1 MSTST
6 SDHDSFEQR
15 LASHHAGI
23 DSAQGRSGA
32 AVAERIERRAVT
44 LREVAEASGVSI
56 STVSRIL
63 DDRIPQSRSSTAER
77 VRQTAD
83 ALGYRRNAAASGL
96 RRGATGTIGVL
107 VPRLTD
113 TVMALMFEALER
125 AARTRGYFAVVATSG
140 DEPEEERR
148 ATETLLDRGVDAV
161 ILATARLGDLLPASL
176 RDRGIPH
183 VLVLRSDGVSPSSL
197 GDDEMGGYLA
207 VRHLVDLGHRDIAV
221 VTGPDFTSSARARL
235 AGALRATIEAGW
247 ELPPGR
253 VIAGG
258 YGVDD
263 GVAAGEALFAAGDAP
278 TAVFAANDNIALGV
292 ARSGEHRRT
301 ADRSRPLRRRLQRH
315 PAREQAAGAAQLRES
330 AVRSDRNDG
339 VRAAAIEHRR
349 RRRRG
354 AEGTAD
360 PHPARLH
367 PTPVT
372 CLARATHRF
381 RPITPREASPSQSP
395 SPRSPASRPASRRR
409 SLPASSCTTR
419 VLRAR

>member
-1 MSTST
+1 MVVHVNPAYRFRGSG
-6 SDHDSFEQR
+6 SDREGAAR
-15 LASHHAGI
+15 LAI
-23 DSAQGRSGA
+23 DSPQGQSGVV
-32 AVAERIERRAVT
+32 VAERIERRAVT
-44 LREVAEASGVSI
+44 LRDVAEASGVSI

-63 DDRIPQSRSSTAER
+63 DDRIPQSHSSTAER

-113 TVMALMFEALER
+113 TVMALMFEAVER

-140 DEPEEERR
+140 DEPDDERR

-183 VLVLRSDGVSPSSL
+183 VLVLRTDGVSPSSL

-235 AGALRATIEAGW
+235 AGALRATTEAGW

-253 VIAGG
+253 VLSGG

-263 GVAAGEALFAAGDAP
+263 GVTAGEILFRTGRRAHGRLRCQRQHRPRRAGRRELRWPA
-278 TAVFAANDNIALGV
+278 
-292 ARSGEHRRT
+292 HRGRC
-301 ADRSRPLRRRLQRH
+301 LRRRLQRH
-315 PAREQAAGAAQLRES
+315 PTREPTARPPQFRQS
-330 AVRSDRNDG
+330 PVRTDRNDR
-339 VRAAAIEHRR
+339 VRTSAIPSTGRR
-349 RRRRG
+349 CDE
-354 AEGTAD
+354 EGIAH
-360 PHPARLH
+360 PHS
-367 PTPVT
+367 T
-372 CLARATHRF
+372 CIDATTVR
-381 RPITPREASPSQSP
+381 
-395 SPRSPASRPASRRR
+395 RSPPYRPFHGPRTS
-409 SLPASSCTTR
+409 PQTD
-419 VLRAR
+419 

>member
-1 MSTST
+1 MSTPLT
-6 SDHDSFEQR
+6 NFVRPAGQQR
-15 LASHHAGI
+15 SPRAAI
-23 DSAQGRSGA
+23 DSPQRHSGV

-44 LREVAEASGVSI
+44 LRDVAEASGVSI

-63 DDRIPQSRSSTAER
+63 DDRMPQSHSLTAVR

-83 ALGYRRNAAASGL
+83 TLGYRRNAAASGL

-113 TVMALMFEALER
+113 TVMALMFEAVER

-140 DEPEEERR
+140 DDPDDERR

-183 VLVLRSDGVSPSSL
+183 ALVLRTDGVSPSSL

-235 AGALRATIEAGW
+235 AGALRATTEAGW
-247 ELPPGR
+247 ELPSGR
-253 VIAGG
+253 ILARG

-263 GVAAGEALFAAGDAP
+263 GVAAGEILFGTGHAP

-292 ARSGEHRRT
+292 IT
-301 ADRSRPLRRRLQRH
+301 AANSAGLQIGSDVSIVGYNDIPLASRLPVPLSSVRVPFDQIATTALELLQSA
-315 PAREQAAGAAQLRES
+315 PPTDG
-330 AVRSDRNDG
+330 AVRK
-339 VRAAAIEHRR
+339 ALPTLIP
-349 RRRRG
+349 RG
-354 AEGTAD
+354 ST
-360 PHPARLH
+360 
-367 PTPVT
+367 
-372 CLARATHRF
+372 
-381 RPITPREASPSQSP
+381 RPR
-395 SPRSPASRPASRRR
+395 
-409 SLPASSCTTR
+409 
-419 VLRAR
+419 

>member
-1 MSTST
+1 MSTPQIDGEGT
-6 SDHDSFEQR
+6 RRPRDAYR
-15 LASHHAGI
+15 AAI
-23 DSAQGRSGA
+23 DSPRGRSGV
-32 AVAERIERRAVT
+32 AVGERIERRSVT

-113 TVMALMFEALER
+113 TVMALMFEAVER

-140 DEPEEERR
+140 DDPDDERR

-183 VLVLRSDGVSPSSL
+183 VLVLRTDGVSPSSL

-235 AGALRATIEAGW
+235 AGALRATTEAGW
-247 ELPPGR
+247 ELPPHR
-253 VIAGG
+253 VLSGG

-263 GVAAGEALFAAGDAP
+263 GVVAGETLFRHGGVP

-292 ARSGEHRRT
+292 IAAANSAGLRIGDDISVVGYNDIPLASRLPVPLSSVRVPFDQIATT
-301 ADRSRPLRRRLQRH
+301 AFELLQSDQ
-315 PAREQAAGAAQLRES
+315 PADG
-330 AVRSDRNDG
+330 AVRKALPTLIP
-339 VRAAAIEHRR
+339 RAS
-349 RRRRG
+349 
-354 AEGTAD
+354 T
-360 PHPARLH
+360 
-367 PTPVT
+367 
-372 CLARATHRF
+372 
-381 RPITPREASPSQSP
+381 RPR
-395 SPRSPASRPASRRR
+395 
-409 SLPASSCTTR
+409 
-419 VLRAR
+419 

>member
-1 MSTST
+1 MSTSSVNLISSAAVGQARST
-6 SDHDSFEQR
+6 
-15 LASHHAGI
+15 AI
-23 DSAQGRSGA
+23 DSAQRRAGVV
-32 AVAERIERRAVT
+32 VAERIERRAVT

-77 VRQTAD
+77 VRETAD

-113 TVMALMFEALER
+113 TVMALMFEAIER
-125 AARTRGYFAVVATSG
+125 AAHTRGSFAVVATSG
-140 DEPEEERR
+140 DEPDDERR

-176 RDRGIPH
+176 RERGIPH

-235 AGALRATIEAGW
+235 AGALRATTEAGW
-247 ELPPGR
+247 ELPSGR

-263 GVAAGEALFAAGDAP
+263 GMMAGEALFRTDDAP

-292 ARSGEHRRT
+292 IT
-301 ADRSRPLRRRLQRH
+301 AANSAGLRIGDDVSVVGYNDIPLASRLPVPLSSVRVPFDQIATTAFELLQ
-315 PAREQAAGAAQLRES
+315 PNSAGTG
-330 AVRSDRNDG
+330 G
-339 VRAAAIEHRR
+339 VRKA
-349 RRRRG
+349 
-354 AEGTAD
+354 
-360 PHPARLH
+360 L
-367 PTPVT
+367 PTLIP
-372 CLARATHRF
+372 RAST
-381 RPITPREASPSQSP
+381 RPR
-395 SPRSPASRPASRRR
+395 
-409 SLPASSCTTR
+409 
-419 VLRAR
+419 